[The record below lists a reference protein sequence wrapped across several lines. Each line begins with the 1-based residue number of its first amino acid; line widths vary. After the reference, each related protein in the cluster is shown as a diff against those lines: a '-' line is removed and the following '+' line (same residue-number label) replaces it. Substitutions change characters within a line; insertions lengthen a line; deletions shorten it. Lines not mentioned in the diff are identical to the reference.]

1 MMSNPEIAALILA
14 GGKSSRMGR
23 DKALIDYQGK
33 PLLTRVCQVAAGCCS
48 SVYVLTSWPVR
59 YQNIVSEQVHFL
71 PESEPG
77 QGPLVALADGL
88 TQIDAEWVLLLAC
101 DLPQLQ
107 PEILQNWLTQ
117 LTEVSQ
123 SILAVVPSQESG
135 WEPLCGFYRQA
146 ALTELKRFIQQ
157 GGRSFQTWL
166 TQVPVQALSL
176 EGTTMKML
184 FNCNTPEDL
193 QALKGESEK

>member
-1 MMSNPEIAALILA
+1 MMSNSEIAALILA

-33 PLLTRVCQVAAGCCS
+33 PLLTRVCQVAAGSCS

-59 YQNIVSEQVHFL
+59 YQNIVSKQVHFL

-146 ALTELKRFIQQ
+146 AMT
-157 GGRSFQTWL
+157 S
-166 TQVPVQALSL
+166 S
-176 EGTTMKML
+176 
-184 FNCNTPEDL
+184 
-193 QALKGESEK
+193 

>member
-1 MMSNPEIAALILA
+1 
-14 GGKSSRMGR
+14 
-23 DKALIDYQGK
+23 
-33 PLLTRVCQVAAGCCS
+33 VAAGCCS

-59 YQNIVSEQVHFL
+59 YQNIVSKQVHFL

-193 QALKGESEK
+193 QVLRGESEK

>member
-1 MMSNPEIAALILA
+1 
-14 GGKSSRMGR
+14 
-23 DKALIDYQGK
+23 
-33 PLLTRVCQVAAGCCS
+33 
-48 SVYVLTSWPVR
+48 
-59 YQNIVSEQVHFL
+59 
-71 PESEPG
+71 
-77 QGPLVALADGL
+77 
-88 TQIDAEWVLLLAC
+88 
-101 DLPQLQ
+101 
-107 PEILQNWLTQ
+107 LQNWLTQ

-193 QALKGESEK
+193 QVLRGESEK